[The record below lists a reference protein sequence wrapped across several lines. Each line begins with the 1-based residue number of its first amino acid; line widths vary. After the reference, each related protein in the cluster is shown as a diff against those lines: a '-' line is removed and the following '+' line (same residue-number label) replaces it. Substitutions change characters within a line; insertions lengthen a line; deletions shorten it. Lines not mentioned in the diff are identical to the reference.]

1 MELLCHLM
9 DTKQKSPRHPLCD
22 TALEK
27 TGLFNF
33 LGVQLLS
40 LPRMAL
46 QFYWSS
52 ISVRGTVQF
61 YQRARHSP
69 VLSVCTAQSS
79 FISVHGTAQFYQCAW
94 HSLVLLVCA
103 AQSSS
108 TCSTQPDRHSLQLQL
123 HCGYQFPRCARTLTH
138 QRSLSTIYD
147 IVSVP
152 HFKCLIG

>member
-27 TGLFNF
+27 MGLFNF

-40 LPRMAL
+40 LPLIAL

-61 YQRARHSP
+61 YQCARHSP

-94 HSLVLLVCA
+94 HSPVLLVCA
-103 AQSSS
+103 AQSSFIS
-108 TCSTQPDRHSLQLQL
+108 VRGTVQFYQCSQHSPVLSVCMAQPSFISVH
-123 HCGYQFPRCARTLTH
+123 GTVQF
-138 QRSLSTIYD
+138 Y
-147 IVSVP
+147 
-152 HFKCLIG
+152 